1 MKKLLILDADSLIWA
16 VAYKFS
22 EEKLSPED
30 FWMVEN
36 RCTLELKDIL
46 MKSGCHEFVGLM
58 GSSEPVFRHKLALTA
73 PYKGTRKEKPEWYV
87 QLSPVIKKFLESK
100 YGFQTVVGIEV
111 DDAMSMIANTHK
123 LESLL
128 SPSERVDIELGSNT
142 ELILASKDKDML
154 QIEGKH
160 YNYSTDTWLL
170 VTEEQ
175 SEKNIWEQVL
185 KGDSSDSVQGIPGIG
200 AKKAETMLGEHPVE
214 RYPFIA
220 LAAYIKYFGIRVGAL
235 KFAEAC
241 NLLIMLAE
249 GEVAIVPILNPFTET
264 SEQELNDDIENAV

>member
-22 EEKLSPED
+22 EDKIKPED

-46 MKSGCHEFVGLM
+46 VKSGCDQFVGLM
-58 GSSEPVFRHKLALTA
+58 GSSEPTFRHRLALTA
-73 PYKGTRKEKPEWYV
+73 PYKGTRKEKPDWYI

-100 YGFQTVVGIEV
+100 YDFKTVEGIEV
-111 DDAMSMIANTHK
+111 DDALAMIANKH
-123 LESLL
+123 ED
-128 SPSERVDIELGSNT
+128 ENI

-160 YNYSTDTWLL
+160 YNYSTETWLL
-170 VTEEQ
+170 VSKEQ

-185 KGDSSDSVQGIPGIG
+185 KGDSSDSVGGIPGIG
-200 AKKAETMLGEHPVE
+200 AKKASTILEGHPVE
-214 RYPFIA
+214 QYPFIV
-220 LAAYIKYFGIRVGAL
+220 LAAYIKFFGIRSGAL

-241 NLLIMLAE
+241 NLLILLSE
-249 GEVAIVPILNPFTET
+249 GEIAIEPILNPFTKT
-264 SEQELNDDIENAV
+264 MEQELNDDIENAV